1 MTPEHSS
8 GVSTKDTHHPER
20 SSTPRLLPL
29 LQHLPEQWQQ
39 IAQQF
44 RHCNAPR
51 WNDEECLNSS

>member
-1 MTPEHSS
+1 M
-8 GVSTKDTHHPER
+8 
-20 SSTPRLLPL
+20 

-51 WNDEECLNSS
+51 WSDDGDLNSS